1 LLKIVEITYQNSNHS
16 HWITAEFAAI
26 ATDLAEVIGAAID
39 FWIDTLMLCQFA
51 SYVMNS
57 QMILNSK
64 IQKSRRDC
72 L

>member
-39 FWIDTLMLCQFA
+39 FWIDTLDALSICFLCDELTNDFKFK
-51 SYVMNS
+51 
-57 QMILNSK
+57 NSK
-64 IQKSRRDC
+64 KQT
-72 L
+72 